1 MSFTQGLSGLNSSSK
16 DLEVIGNNVAN
27 ANTVGFKGSQA
38 QFADVFAAS
47 LGGASVSQI
56 GIGSRLATVAQQFT
70 QGNISVTNNSLDMAV
85 NGPGFFVLSGVNGIG
100 YSRNGQF
107 QLDKAGYIVSSTGKN
122 LTGWPAST
130 TGVVATSGPTSNL
143 QISTASILPIQTTK
157 VQVTLNLDSRM
168 LPPTVAFDPTNTSS
182 FNSSTSTSV
191 YDSKGNAQINS
202 MYFVKA
208 PVVASSAPV
217 TTTVTG
223 SATATVAS
231 TAGLAV
237 GQLITGGGFPAGTT
251 IASITN
257 GTTFVASQASTA
269 GAVGAVTYG
278 ALTGNAWNVYATVS
292 DPTAAVTTPPTYL
305 SPLPAPVFPAP
316 WSAIGTLIFNTNG
329 TYNNAAPALGGSTVP
344 VVPSFTPA
352 GASAETISYDF
363 TTATQFGASFGVTKL
378 VQDGNTSGALAGFS
392 TAADGT
398 IVGRYSNGLQRALGQ
413 VALATFPNNQ
423 GLQPLG
429 DNVWAASTASGA
441 PVIGVPGSG
450 NNGVLQ
456 TSATEDSNVD
466 LTAELVK
473 MITAQRIYQAN
484 AQTIK
489 TQDSI
494 MQTIVNLR

>member
-1 MSFTQGLSGLNSSSK
+1 MSFTQGLSGLNVASS

-47 LGGASVSQI
+47 LGGSGTSQI
-56 GIGSRLATVAQQFT
+56 GIGARVATVAQQFT
-70 QGNISVTNNSLDMAV
+70 QGNISVTNNTLDMAV
-85 NGPGFFVLSGVNGIG
+85 NGPGFFVLNGVNGIG

-107 QLDKAGYIVSSTGKN
+107 QLDKDGYIVTSTGKN

-130 TGVVATSGPTSNL
+130 SGVVATSGPTSNL
-143 QISTASILPIQTTK
+143 QISTASILPIQTTT
-157 VQVTLNLDSRM
+157 VTATLNLDSRM
-168 LPPTVAFDPTNTSS
+168 LPPSVAFDPTNTAS
-182 FNSSTSTSV
+182 FNSSTSTST
-191 YDSKGNAQINS
+191 YDSKGNAQINT

-208 PVVASSAPV
+208 PVVAASGPTAAGV
-217 TTTVTG
+217 TSGSTTV
-223 SATATVAS
+223 TVAS
-231 TAGLAV
+231 TAGLSV
-237 GQLITGGGFPAGTT
+237 GQAITGADIPAGAVIT
-251 IASITN
+251 SITN
-257 GTTFVASQASTA
+257 GTTFEISQSATGTNAAEALSF
-269 GAVGAVTYG
+269 G
-278 ALTGNAWNVYATVS
+278 ALTGNAWNVYVTVS
-292 DPTAAVTTPPTYL
+292 DPAAPVTTPATYL
-305 SPLPAPVFPAP
+305 SPNPAPVFPAP
-316 WSAIGTLIFNTNG
+316 WTAAGTLVFNTNG
-329 TYNNAAPALGGSTVP
+329 TYSATASTTP
-344 VVPSFTPA
+344 TTPTYTPA
-352 GASAETISYDF
+352 GASAQTISYDF
-363 TTATQFGASFGVTKL
+363 TSATQFGSSFGVTKL

-398 IVGRYSNGLQRALGQ
+398 IVGRYTNGMQRALGQ

-429 DNVWAASTASGA
+429 DNVWASTTASGA
-441 PVIGVPGSG
+441 PVIGVPGAG

-473 MITAQRIYQAN
+473 MITAQRMYQAN

>member
-1 MSFTQGLSGLNSSSK
+1 MSFTQGLSGLNAASS

-47 LGGASVSQI
+47 LGGAGTSQI
-56 GIGSRLATVAQQFT
+56 GIGARLATVAQRFT

-85 NGPGFFVLSGVNGIG
+85 NGPGFFVMNGVNGIS

-107 QLDKAGYIVSSTGKN
+107 QLDKDGYIVSSTGKN

-130 TGVVATSGPTSNL
+130 SGVVATSGPTSNL
-143 QISTASILPIQTTK
+143 QISTASILPIQTSN
-157 VQVTLNLDSRM
+157 VTVGLNLDSRM
-168 LPPTVAFDPTNTSS
+168 LPPAVAFDPTNTNS
-182 FNSSTSTSV
+182 FNSSTSTTT

-202 MYFVKA
+202 LYFVKA
-208 PVVASSAPV
+208 PVIGSSAPV

-223 SATATVAS
+223 SAIATMVT

-237 GQLITGGGFPAGTT
+237 GQSITGGGFPPGTT

-257 GTTFVASQASTA
+257 GTTIVASQPSAL

-278 ALTGNAWNVYATVS
+278 ALTGNAWNVYTTVS
-292 DPTAAVTTPPTYL
+292 DPTAPVTNPPTYL

-316 WSAIGTLIFNTNG
+316 WTAVGTLVFNTNG
-329 TYNNAAPALGGSTVP
+329 TYNAAGSTTP
-344 VVPSFTPA
+344 VTPTYTPA
-352 GASAETISYDF
+352 GASAQTITYDF

-378 VQDGNTSGALAGFS
+378 VQNGNTSGALTGFS
-392 TAADGT
+392 AAADGT
-398 IVGRYSNGLQRALGQ
+398 VVGRYSNGLTRALGQ
-413 VALATFPNNQ
+413 VALATFANNQ

-429 DNVWAASTASGA
+429 DNVWASSTPSGA
-441 PVIGVPGSG
+441 PVIGIPGSG

-456 TSATEDSNVD
+456 TSAVEDSNVD